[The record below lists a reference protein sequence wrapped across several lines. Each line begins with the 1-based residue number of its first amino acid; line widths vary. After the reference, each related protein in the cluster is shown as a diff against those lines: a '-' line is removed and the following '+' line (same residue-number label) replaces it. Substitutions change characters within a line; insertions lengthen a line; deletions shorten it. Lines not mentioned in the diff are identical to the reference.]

1 MYYRCKY
8 CGRPMLL
15 AAGCS
20 VEMLWIHGQLARR
33 IRYGKE
39 PWAQEESDLP
49 ENCPDCGCKIGEYHH
64 PGCDIER
71 CPVCGD
77 QLLSEILGNEPI
89 VFIDGKGQEVR
100 PKKMRPFGSKA
111 EAESWIKQNN
121 VM

>member
-1 MYYRCKY
+1 ME
-8 CGRPMLL
+8 L
-15 AAGCS
+15 
-20 VEMLWIHGQLARR
+20 
-33 IRYGKE
+33 
-39 PWAQEESDLP
+39 
-49 ENCPDCGCKIGEYHH
+49 
-64 PGCDIER
+64 